1 MQQVLSEAERFRL
14 KRMSIH
20 EKRLTADGY
29 SAIAGIDEAGRGPL
43 AGPVVAVA
51 CILSPHTTFEH
62 LNDSKQLTS
71 ELRERL
77 YTDLSSDPGT
87 RFGLGVSDVLT
98 IDRVNI
104 LQATFLAMRQA
115 VMALKMPP
123 DYLLIDGKH
132 VPTFDLPSLA
142 IIKGDT
148 HSVSIAAASIL
159 AKVTRDRMMVEF
171 DLKWPHY
178 GFKKH
183 KGYATEEHLEAIRR
197 FGPCPIHRK
206 SFEPIKSWYASQQID
221 FWNGQ

>member
-1 MQQVLSEAERFRL
+1 MQKVLSEAECFRL
-14 KRMSIH
+14 EKMSIH
-20 EKRLTADGY
+20 EKRLMADGFT
-29 SAIAGIDEAGRGPL
+29 AIAGIDEAGRGPL

-51 CILSPHTTFEH
+51 CILPPHAIFEH

-71 ELRERL
+71 EMREHL
-77 YTDLSSDPGT
+77 YASLCSDPGT

-98 IDRVNI
+98 IDRMNI

-115 VMALKMPP
+115 VAALKISP

-132 VPTFDLPSLA
+132 VPSFDIPSLA
-142 IIKGDT
+142 IIEGDS

-171 DLKWPHY
+171 DLKWPDY

-183 KGYATEEHLEAIRR
+183 KGYATEEHLEAIRKL
-197 FGPCPIHRK
+197 GPCPIHRK
-206 SFEPIKSWYASQQID
+206 SFNPIKSLYASQQID
-221 FWNGQ
+221 FWNG